1 MLPPPAM
8 TEAKTASP
16 DKKAQPLSE
25 AVEKLLPIEE
35 IAEKIHLKRILTKNE
50 VNAIS
55 IALSREASDSK
66 SKCGNRL
73 TDDVELNEPQNATKI
88 GDLLQ
93 LAYFVIL
100 NIQPFSQGN
109 NFLGKP
115 FSLMCVF

>member
-1 MLPPPAM
+1 
-8 TEAKTASP
+8 
-16 DKKAQPLSE
+16 
-25 AVEKLLPIEE
+25 
-35 IAEKIHLKRILTKNE
+35 LTKDE

-66 SKCGNRL
+66 SKYGICLR
-73 TDDVELNEPQNATKI
+73 DDVELSEPQNATKL

-109 NFLGKP
+109 NFLGKL
-115 FSLMCVF
+115 FFLMCFLENQALLKLIKEVFGLIKSSLEFLIG